1 MLNRG
6 WLSCREDVNDADWK
20 YRLDHMM
27 ARLKNVKR
35 DDVDEYG
42 ILCLTTILGFH
53 EAKGWLAMK
62 GITL

>member
-1 MLNRG
+1 M
-6 WLSCREDVNDADWK
+6 NDADRK
-20 YRLDHMM
+20 YRLDHML